1 MVSSLHL
8 LQQLLRTLKCLPI
21 SSRNQLEENRILSL
35 VQKWASGD
43 EGAKEDAIDLV
54 VLKKN
59 ELVDSSHPVKEELI
73 DSTHPV
79 EAEPIDS
86 THYVEEKSEY
96 STISKARLVD
106 STHSGEELSDSTHP
120 MEELGDSTH
129 PEEELGDSTHQE
141 KDSVVTV
148 YDEPSDSVHGH
159 LPVECVDHTSSEVV
173 GNKGDKLR
181 VQQSGSEDHQ
191 RDSLTGTSSHPVDA
205 AASLTK
211 DIGDISKLAKNLILE
226 WKDLKE
232 IFRIP
237 KKSKSLHRDAMPGGE
252 VSWAV
257 GSGGHILLFHKVSF
271 VQKSTENALFVKNE
285 DLRENAS
292 LWPSP
297 LEHYRKR
304 KDFDSRERRYKRH
317 RFSPPSHRQDSPSNV
332 PSLPPLQSS
341 YHTQSPPVSHH
352 HGNNNQQVPNFVPP
366 QPFVHPIPGT
376 VPHTQ
381 SGQCLVAIDTTSNDT
396 LGFFPPQLHQASFG
410 LPRLQEAFHAK
421 TIPQPSDPSGMA
433 SFPETQ
439 KTLDVD
445 ENGALPNNWKMT
457 FDASGNSYYYHVL
470 TRKSQWERPTA
481 VHESEENPIET
492 VEMTMVT
499 PSPVTPIQDEVSS

>member
-1 MVSSLHL
+1 M
-8 LQQLLRTLKCLPI
+8 QR
-21 SSRNQLEENRILSL
+21 
-35 VQKWASGD
+35 WASGD
-43 EGAKEDAIDLV
+43 EAAKEDAIDLA

-59 ELVDSSHPVKEELI
+59 ELVDCSHPVKEELI

-79 EAEPIDS
+79 KEELIDSTHPAKEEPIDSTHPVEEPIDS
-86 THYVEEKSEY
+86 THYVEGKSDD
-96 STISKARLVD
+96 STISAARLLD
-106 STHSGEELSDSTHP
+106 STHSG
-120 MEELGDSTH
+120 
-129 PEEELGDSTHQE
+129 EELGDSTHQE
-141 KDSVVTV
+141 KHGVDTV
-148 YDEPSDSVHGH
+148 YDEPNGLMVASTPEPGQ
-159 LPVECVDHTSSEVV
+159 LPVGGVDHTSSEIV
-173 GNKGDKLR
+173 GNKGGKLR
-181 VQQSGSEDHQ
+181 VQQSDSEDCQ
-191 RDSLTGTSSHPVDA
+191 QDSLTGTTLHPVDA

-226 WKDLKE
+226 WNELKE

-237 KKSKSLHRDAMPGGE
+237 KKSKSLHRDPMPGGE
-252 VSWAV
+252 VSRLV
-257 GSGGHILLFHKVSF
+257 VRGGHTLLFHKVSF
-271 VQKSTENALFVKNE
+271 MQKSTENALFVKNE

-317 RFSPPSHRQDSPSNV
+317 RFSPPTHRQDSPSNI

-341 YHTQSPPVSHH
+341 YHTQSSPISHH
-352 HGNNNQQVPNFVPP
+352 HGNNNQPVSNFVPP
-366 QPFVHPIPGT
+366 QPFVHSIPGT

-396 LGFFPPQLHQASFG
+396 LGFFPPQHHPASFG

-421 TIPQPSDPSGMA
+421 TIPQPTDPGGMA